1 MVNKTFLPRGLHSA
15 KHPTYSKISV
25 FRVGTAFAE

>member
-1 MVNKTFLPRGLHSA
+1 MVNKTFLPGGRRAA
-15 KHPTYSKISV
+15 KHPSRSKIRI